1 MKRLIGLV
9 LVIFIFLA
17 CAGTAVLLAVGLLA
31 FPATSSSSESTLV
44 LPAPPASDLTAPV
57 DPSTPSAPALGSPGE
72 GVGQGGDPA
81 TDGNAAASGFNGTF
95 NGTLTADNGSTAPAT
110 LTLTESGGAVSGRL
124 AIGDGLSIDAGTCGV
139 VAVPAGEQDAGG
151 AVDPANPSRLATTVR
166 MPAQGLT
173 VVATMEAELLPGGRD
188 IAARVAIDLPFFCG
202 RDPGISGAFSR

>member
-17 CAGTAVLLAVGLLA
+17 CAGTAVLLAIGLLA
-31 FPATSSSSESTLV
+31 FSATPGSSESTLV
-44 LPAPPASDLTAPV
+44 LPAPPASDLSVPA
-57 DPSTPSAPALGSPGE
+57 DPSAPALGSPGE
-72 GVGQGGDPA
+72 GVGQGSDPA

-139 VAVPAGEQDAGG
+139 VAVPAGEQDADG
-151 AVDPANPSRLATTVR
+151 AVDPANPNRLATTVR

-202 RDPGISGAFSR
+202 RDPGISGAFSK